1 VKISVA
7 VCALTL
13 GLSAGPAT
21 PAPLDLGR
29 HIIGDRLPP
38 HEVTAIV
45 RSAGFMP
52 TTPPVLTGTA
62 YVLSAVD
69 VYGTP
74 VRVAIDARFG
84 EILSVRRVAAV
95 APLRPPYPVPGG
107 PGLNVFRAMPPGIYG
122 DGVPMPQPVP
132 NARPSPPS
140 DQFAVVRATAPPV
153 PKPRP
158 QTPSIK
164 PRLAKPEPAA
174 PSGPS
179 SPIDAKPEVAQS
191 PSAPAALTP
200 APTAAS
206 LKQQPK
212 ATAFPPAP

>member
-1 VKISVA
+1 VKISIA

-13 GLSAGPAT
+13 GLSAGPAMSD
-21 PAPLDLGR
+21 PLDLGQA
-29 HIIGDRLPP
+29 IIGDRLPP
-38 HEVTAIV
+38 HEVMAIV

-52 TTPPVLTGTA
+52 TTRPVLTGTA
-62 YVLSAVD
+62 YALSAID

-107 PGLNVFRAMPPGIYG
+107 PGLDVHRALPPGIYG
-122 DGVPMPQPVP
+122 DGDVPVLQPVP

-140 DQFAVVRATAPPV
+140 DQSAIVTATPPPV

-164 PRLAKPEPAA
+164 PRLAKLEPAP
-174 PSGPS
+174 PSGPKS
-179 SPIDAKPEVAQS
+179 GVAQS
-191 PSAPAALTP
+191 SSAPATLTP

-206 LKQQPK
+206 PKEQPK
-212 ATAFPPAP
+212 AAAFPPAP